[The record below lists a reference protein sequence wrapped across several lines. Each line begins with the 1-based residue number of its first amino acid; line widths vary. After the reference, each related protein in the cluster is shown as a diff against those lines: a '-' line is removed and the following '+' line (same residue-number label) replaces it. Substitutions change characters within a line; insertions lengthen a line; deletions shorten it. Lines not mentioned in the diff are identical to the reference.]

1 MLTLVSR
8 SPSALLS
15 ALSHTHLPES
25 PSKALLFA
33 LAPSSTV
40 TPKELS
46 ALANRLTRRF
56 PTHVGCISAPVPIGN
71 SLQDSD
77 HCSVSLALVDGI
89 PFHSTIPGRSEPQ
102 VGRWHAGRN
111 RISSEDDTQT
121 NNVAGSTELDIFHT
135 ILSKNGE
142 VDWKKLWSLPSS
154 SDRGVGY
161 ELPQDLRYLE
171 CVFSE

>member
-8 SPSALLS
+8 NPSSLLS

-40 TPKELS
+40 TPRELS
-46 ALANRLTRRF
+46 ALTNRLTKRF
-56 PTHVGCISAPVPIGN
+56 PTHVGCISAPVPISN
-71 SLQDSD
+71 NPQCSD

-89 PFHSTIPGRSEPQ
+89 PFHSTIPGRPEPQ

-111 RISSEDDTQT
+111 RIVSEDDTQM
-121 NNVAGSTELDIFHT
+121 NKVAGSTGHDILHT
-135 ILSKNGE
+135 ILGKNGE

-154 SDRGVGY
+154 SDGGVGY
-161 ELPQDLRYLE
+161 ELPHDLRYLE
-171 CVFSE
+171 CVFSK